1 MGSNHTLKRR
11 CETGYTGTVCA
22 TCAKDYVFRREECLP
37 CEGYVPGGV
46 TSPTGEALTGAL
58 ICMITAM
65 IVLYFY
71 FTLPALTKEEEDDLR
86 VKLSALDIEA
96 VFKTRRNLSMLTF
109 GDLVYRDLTDGEIA
123 HIFQVIDTDESG
135 YISKTELLDY
145 ITDDGEIDIDTIQD
159 KHDDLRD
166 KQENSVESMETM
178 GTALMKVKI
187 MLSYMQCM
195 TFLPVVFEMP
205 FPRVLR
211 SMLALLEISSLDIYV
226 FFGELSCHMQTTFEQ
241 KFVFHM
247 LLLPV
252 LCACTGLV
260 WKLVLLRKA
269 YCNHCPAR
277 FTRES
282 MRSRLNGFGSI
293 LSFGVY
299 AGLSTK
305 IFRLFKCRKI
315 DQHFYLTADY
325 SLMCYEGRW
334 WNYGGVAIAGM
345 LLYVVGI
352 PIVQFIILWKN
363 RAHLYEDTSL
373 DEKAH
378 RQVKKQYGSL
388 YLHFKED
395 CYYYELV
402 NMFRKLMMTGGLI
415 LLGGQSTVQGLLG
428 ILVCALWLLLV
439 AIKFPYAVYWDNML
453 EIALSFGLMI
463 TLLSGLALELFRLKE
478 FDGKEQIV
486 FDVLLV
492 LMLLFGLLAGCFAL
506 ATTLPVCRPYV
517 ARLLF
522 WNTKKTSRKFLNGWV
537 KKNLVYAKWLSV
549 AELKGMM
556 RSTEGTL
563 KKMAKEKVEHAH
575 KKRRMSR
582 KIYPSRKD
590 TISIDIMLR
599 TKRLV
604 KRRTKMLKVRKALL
618 PAARKR
624 AKPSLKSYATVVRSH
639 FASRRNQ
646 RKLHKEEVDRI
657 HEDRNS
663 KMIHLKKKQ
672 EEVLRTKEQ
681 KRQLLEKRIESRNR
695 AKTNAKGHLTSATKG
710 VPVAENTSAPKA
722 VVIPREEEEGEN
734 SKSRAG
740 NEKTSAV
747 AAAEAAP
754 VEVEIGDAPPPTSQT
769 PLTAII
775 ARQQVQEG
783 VTNTMPD
790 LTDKWEDTKK
800 LMEQITMKPSM
811 KEKLLRRPPFRYL
824 HDILMGVNR
833 ETNFFTGLYKGDET
847 NSELLQGKDAKIN
860 FLTKAIKHVNNFYE
874 TELKVD
880 PLKIVAGK
888 EAHLTNRFLQ
898 AVAHAALSRANSNQ
912 TCQKKPQKL

>member
-1 MGSNHTLKRR
+1 
-11 CETGYTGTVCA
+11 
-22 TCAKDYVFRREECLP
+22 
-37 CEGYVPGGV
+37 
-46 TSPTGEALTGAL
+46 
-58 ICMITAM
+58 
-65 IVLYFY
+65 
-71 FTLPALTKEEEDDLR
+71 
-86 VKLSALDIEA
+86 
-96 VFKTRRNLSMLTF
+96 
-109 GDLVYRDLTDGEIA
+109 
-123 HIFQVIDTDESG
+123 
-135 YISKTELLDY
+135 
-145 ITDDGEIDIDTIQD
+145 
-159 KHDDLRD
+159 
-166 KQENSVESMETM
+166 
-178 GTALMKVKI
+178 
-187 MLSYMQCM
+187 
-195 TFLPVVFEMP
+195 
-205 FPRVLR
+205 
-211 SMLALLEISSLDIYV
+211 
-226 FFGELSCHMQTTFEQ
+226 
-241 KFVFHM
+241 
-247 LLLPV
+247 
-252 LCACTGLV
+252 
-260 WKLVLLRKA
+260 
-269 YCNHCPAR
+269 
-277 FTRES
+277 
-282 MRSRLNGFGSI
+282 
-293 LSFGVY
+293 
-299 AGLSTK
+299 
-305 IFRLFKCRKI
+305 
-315 DQHFYLTADY
+315 
-325 SLMCYEGRW
+325 
-334 WNYGGVAIAGM
+334 
-345 LLYVVGI
+345 
-352 PIVQFIILWKN
+352 
-363 RAHLYEDTSL
+363 
-373 DEKAH
+373 
-378 RQVKKQYGSL
+378 
-388 YLHFKED
+388 
-395 CYYYELV
+395 
-402 NMFRKLMMTGGLI
+402 
-415 LLGGQSTVQGLLG
+415 
-428 ILVCALWLLLV
+428 
-439 AIKFPYAVYWDNML
+439 ML

-695 AKTNAKGHLTSATKG
+695 AKTNAKGHLTSASKG

-740 NEKTSAV
+740 NENTSAV

-775 ARQQVQEG
+775 PRQQVQEG
-783 VTNTMPD
+783 ATNTMPD

-833 ETNFFTGLYKGDET
+833 ETSFFTGLYKGDET
-847 NSELLQGKDAKIN
+847 HSELLQGKDAKIN